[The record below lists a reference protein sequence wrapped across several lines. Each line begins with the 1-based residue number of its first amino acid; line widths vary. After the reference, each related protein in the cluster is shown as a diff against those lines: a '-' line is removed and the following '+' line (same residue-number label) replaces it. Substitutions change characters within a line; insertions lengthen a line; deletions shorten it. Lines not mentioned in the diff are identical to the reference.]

1 MRSLVILVALL
12 RNLEVDLFAKLAC
25 SILVELFI
33 FTAKRRPFMHAHYK
47 LAWVEHSELNT
58 LIHQVILSLQI
69 QLVEI
74 VVLLQ
79 LLQYDLLLGELAL
92 NIP

>member
-1 MRSLVILVALL
+1 
-12 RNLEVDLFAKLAC
+12 
-25 SILVELFI
+25 
-33 FTAKRRPFMHAHYK
+33 MHAHYK
-47 LAWVEHSELNT
+47 LAWVENSELNT

-92 NIP
+92 NVP